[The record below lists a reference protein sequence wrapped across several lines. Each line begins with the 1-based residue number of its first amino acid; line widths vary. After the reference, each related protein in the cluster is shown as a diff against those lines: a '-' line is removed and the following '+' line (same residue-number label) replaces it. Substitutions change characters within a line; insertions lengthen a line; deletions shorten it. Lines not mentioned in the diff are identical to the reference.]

1 MQKSIVVEDLSPL
14 ALYALNRAKLVPQP
28 APRAR
33 PGRDDDDDDDDGGG
47 GGGGHQTAAAVEREQ
62 VLLTDDDIKVMID

>member
-47 GGGGHQTAAAVEREQ
+47 GHQTAAAVEREQ

>member
-1 MQKSIVVEDLSPL
+1 VQKSIVVEDLSPL

-47 GGGGHQTAAAVEREQ
+47 GHQTAAAVEREQ